1 MGSYENI
8 VKIEEMRRKLEE
20 KDFLTA
26 QKVLDTIDINK
37 IKNMSDLSLMAEVYM
52 ENQRYEE
59 AEGLLL
65 KVYSKTKTRKTL
77 YQLIRVSIKTNNILE
92 AERYLAEYQ
101 IVAPKDIARY
111 IFRYKID
118 KAKAEPYVKLIE
130 ILKTLKSYEY
140 MEQWA
145 YELAKVYHKAGM
157 TKECV
162 EECSE
167 LILWFG
173 EGPYVEK
180 AKMLRTYYSGET
192 GREEIMEEL
201 RIKAVKENREQIQEE
216 SALEDEDASFT
227 DQEPRAAEYSEEQIE
242 ELEENQDEFEN
253 NSLRDSFVEEDIEYT
268 FSALEGLEDS
278 RNDFLE
284 QTENEIAEQEVED
297 TIYQL
302 LQEEDMDEDD
312 KKLDR
317 MSEELGI
324 NPEKIFG
331 NFLHVQSVKRQL
343 VKSLEQI
350 MAEEAK
356 NVTILITGT
365 AGSGKTTLAKDIA
378 VFLYKTGKLGTSK
391 LAKINADKL
400 NSMDIMTKKDRLKN
414 CCLVVENASELQ
426 RKSIDSIL
434 ELSEELQGEIA
445 IVLEDNKINLNKL
458 FRECP
463 KLMDLFK
470 NRIHL
475 PQYSQEDLMG
485 FANACL
491 RQQDFSLDVKA
502 ESTLQNNIARIA
514 KQSEPH
520 RHLEQIYNLM
530 QSVMNAADIR
540 IGSTSSDEVSRSV
553 RLEDFTM
560 NK

>member
-26 QKVLDTIDINK
+26 QKVLDTIEVNK

-52 ENQRYEE
+52 ENERYEE
-59 AEGLLL
+59 AEELLL
-65 KVYSKTKTRKTL
+65 KIYGKVKTRKTL
-77 YQLIRVSIKTNNILE
+77 YQLIQVSIKRNNILE
-92 AERYLAEYQ
+92 AERYLSEYQ
-101 IVAPKDIARY
+101 IIAPKDISKY

-118 KAKAEPYVKLIE
+118 KAKEEPYVKLIE

-157 TKECV
+157 PEKCV
-162 EECSE
+162 DECSE

-201 RIKAVKENREQIQEE
+201 RLKKEIVNILTTEEEEE
-216 SALEDEDASFT
+216 SDEIED
-227 DQEPRAAEYSEEQIE
+227 
-242 ELEENQDEFEN
+242 
-253 NSLRDSFVEEDIEYT
+253 NSLREAFLEEDIEYKL
-268 FSALEGLEDS
+268 SSQEALEEDG
-278 RNDFLE
+278 RDELME
-284 QTENEIAEQEVED
+284 QTDSEVAEQEVED

-312 KKLDR
+312 KELSR

-331 NFLHVQSVKRQL
+331 NFLHVQSIKKQL
-343 VKSLEQI
+343 VRSLEQI
-350 MAEEAK
+350 MEESTK
-356 NVTILITGT
+356 NVYILITGT
-365 AGSGKTTLAKDIA
+365 VGSGKTTLAKDIA
-378 VFLYKTGKLGTSK
+378 VFLNKTGKLKTSK
-391 LAKINADKL
+391 LAKIHADKL
-400 NSMDIMTKKDRLKN
+400 NLMDIMAKKERLKN
-414 CCLVVENASELQ
+414 YCLVVENASELN
-426 RKSIDSIL
+426 RNTIEGLL
-434 ELSEELQGEIA
+434 ELSNELQGEIA
-445 IVLEDNKINLNKL
+445 IVFEDNKINLNKL

-475 PQYSQEDLMG
+475 PQYTQEDLMG
-485 FANACL
+485 FAYACL
-491 RQQDFSLDVKA
+491 RQQDYCLEIKA
-502 ESTLQNNIARIA
+502 EGILQNNIARIA

-530 QSVMNAADIR
+530 QSAMNAADIR
-540 IGSTSSDEVSRSV
+540 TGLQSSDMGSRSV
-553 RLEDFTM
+553 HLEDFIIEP
-560 NK
+560 